1 MFMIL
6 FFIEFALIF
15 FLSREVSKT
24 VSQLLLKITRSHKA
38 TIHMLSFMFLPGVIL
53 HELSHW
59 IMANILFVRTGTIEF
74 MPKIHD
80 NKVKLGSV
88 AVAKTDPFRRFFIG
102 VAPII
107 IGLIT
112 IFGMYIT
119 LFPDSSIIFS
129 WKILLFLYL
138 LFEIGNTMYSSSK
151 DMEGALVFFIIVA
164 IFVLLYFLFG
174 LHLPPV
180 LIRAVTSEVV
190 QNIFQKMDIFLGIL
204 AGINILFTGFLKF
217 FLR

>member
-1 MFMIL
+1 MFIIL
-6 FFIEFALIF
+6 FFIEFAFIF
-15 FLSREVSKT
+15 FLSREVSKS
-24 VSQLLLKITRSHKA
+24 VSLLLLKVTRNHKA
-38 TIHMLSFMFLPGVIL
+38 TIHILSFIFLPGVIM

-59 IMANILFVRTGTIEF
+59 IMANLLFVRTGRIEF
-74 MPKIHD
+74 MPQIHD

-107 IGLIT
+107 IGLVT
-112 IFGMYIT
+112 IFGIYLA
-119 LFPDSSIIFS
+119 LFPDLSVVFS

-151 DMEGALVFFIIVA
+151 DMEGALVFFIITA
-164 IFVLLYFLFG
+164 IFILLFFLFG
-174 LHLPPV
+174 LHLPTTFIKA
-180 LIRAVTSEVV
+180 LTSDNV

-204 AGINILFTGFLKF
+204 AAINMLISGTIKFLLK
-217 FLR
+217 

>member
-1 MFMIL
+1 MFLIL

-24 VSQLLLKITRSHKA
+24 VSQLLLTITRSHKV
-38 TIHMLSFMFLPGVIL
+38 TIHILSFIFLPGVIL

-59 IMANILFVRTGTIEF
+59 IMANLLFVQTGTIEF
-74 MPKIHD
+74 MPKIRD

-88 AVAKTDPFRRFFIG
+88 SVAKTDPFRRFFIG

-112 IFGMYIT
+112 IFGIYIA
-119 LFPDSSIIFS
+119 LFPDLSLVFS
-129 WKILLFLYL
+129 WKIILFLYL

-151 DMEGALVFFIIVA
+151 DMEGAVVFFIIIA

-174 LHLPPV
+174 LHLPS
-180 LIRAVTSEVV
+180 AVIQAITSDGV
-190 QNIFQKMDIFLGIL
+190 QNVFQKMDIFLGIL
-204 AGINILFTGFLKF
+204 GGIDLVISKGLTFLIK
-217 FLR
+217 

>member
-1 MFMIL
+1 MFIIL

-15 FLSREVSKT
+15 FLSREVSKA
-24 VSQLLLKITRSHKA
+24 VSQLLLKITRNHKV
-38 TIHMLSFMFLPGVIL
+38 TIHILSFIFLPGVIL

-59 IMANILFVRTGTIEF
+59 IMANLLFVRTGTIEF
-74 MPKIHD
+74 MPKIHE

-112 IFGMYIT
+112 IFGIYLA
-119 LFPDSSIIFS
+119 LFTDLSVIFS
-129 WKILLFLYL
+129 WKLALFLYL

-151 DMEGALVFFIIVA
+151 DMEGALVFFIIIA
-164 IFVLLYFLFG
+164 IFILLYFILG
-174 LHLPPV
+174 LHLPPA
-180 LIRAVTSEVV
+180 LIKAVTSEGV

-204 AGINILFTGFLKF
+204 AGINILFSGFLKF